1 MLLAAASALYTP
13 LAPRTVRYVG
23 AIMNSHRFCR
33 WKFRIFRDSQG
44 FIVFTLDVDLA
55 FLNGLL
61 QRSQKAP
68 DDRAASCAWCTA
80 IGAGS

>member
-1 MLLAAASALYTP
+1 M
-13 LAPRTVRYVG
+13 G
-23 AIMNSHRFCR
+23 AVMISNRFCR
-33 WKFRIFRDSQG
+33 WKFGILRDLQRL
-44 FIVFTLDVDLA
+44 IVLAFDVDLA

-68 DDRAASCAWCTA
+68 HTRAVSGAGCTA

>member
-1 MLLAAASALYTP
+1 MLLATASALYAP

-23 AIMNSHRFCR
+23 AFMSGHRFCR
-33 WKFRIFRDSQG
+33 WKFWTTRDFQG

-68 DDRAASCAWCTA
+68 NDRAASCAWCTA